1 MKILLITVLSILS
14 AAGEGL
20 PVMGV
25 AAAAEHFLSTLAPVQ
40 REKAALSLASS
51 ERENFRYTP
60 RDRAGLPL
68 KEMTSPQRV
77 AAMALLTSTLSEKGK
92 LKASQ
97 IFSLESILAT
107 LENDSV
113 KRDPDRYFLAIFGT
127 PGDPKGWSWR
137 LEGHHLSVN
146 IALIGDKCISATP
159 SFMGANPR
167 QVDEGTQ
174 RGLRVLA
181 AEEDLAR
188 ALTLALLNAGKSE
201 VIFNT
206 KPPTEILSFENRSA
220 TALDPVG
227 VVASDLNPLH
237 RSALLTLISEFTG
250 RYRPEIT
257 ASDMTRIK
265 AADIKKIRFGW
276 AGGTLLGEPYYYRI
290 QGPTFLIEVANVQN
304 HANHIHATWRD
315 FSNDFGRDLLGDH
328 IKLDH

>member
-1 MKILLITVLSILS
+1 MKILLIILLSILS

-25 AAAAEHFLSTLAPVQ
+25 AAAAEHFLSTLAPAQ
-40 REKAALSLASS
+40 REKAALSLAST

-77 AAMALLTSTLSEKGK
+77 AAMALLTSALSEKGK

-97 IFSLESILAT
+97 IISLESILAT
-107 LENDSV
+107 LENDGV

-146 IALIGDKCISATP
+146 ITLIGDKCISATP

-167 QVDEGTQ
+167 QVVEGTQ

-188 ALTLALLNAGKSE
+188 ALTLALLTAGKSE

-227 VVASDLNPLH
+227 VVASELNPLQ

-265 AADIKKIRFGW
+265 AAGIEKIRFGW